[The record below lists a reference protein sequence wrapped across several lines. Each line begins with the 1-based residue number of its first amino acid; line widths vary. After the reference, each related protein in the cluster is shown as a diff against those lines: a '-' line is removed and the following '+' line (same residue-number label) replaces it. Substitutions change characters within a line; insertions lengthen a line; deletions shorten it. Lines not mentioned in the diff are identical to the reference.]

1 MGENRRQLFRC
12 LGFASSL
19 GIALV
24 LSIVIGVGAGYY
36 IDKWLD
42 CSPWGVMIC
51 MFCGII
57 AGFENIYVISRRA
70 LEQMEQADKSDDPS
84 NGQSKP

>member
-1 MGENRRQLFRC
+1 M
-12 LGFASSL
+12 

-36 IDKWLD
+36 IDKWLG
-42 CSPWGVMIC
+42 CYPWGVIIC
-51 MFCGII
+51 MFCGIV

-70 LEQMEQADKSDDPS
+70 LEQMEQVDKSDDPS
-84 NGQSKP
+84 DGQSKP